1 MLEQQKLAHN
11 KKLKELLQVHD
22 KGKYL
27 LKNQNFYLNKIIE
40 KLALQIEQKLYDM
53 IEKGI

>member
-53 IEKGI
+53 VEKGI